1 MRISQG
7 TADSTDIEKRELQ
20 TLQILSRSQENS
32 RHYRYRANLKR
43 TADFTDIEKK
53 RTTDLTDIEQV

>member
-1 MRISQG
+1 
-7 TADSTDIEKRELQ
+7 
-20 TLQILSRSQENS
+20 LSKYQENS

-53 RTTDLTDIEQV
+53 RTTDFTYIEKKRTTDLTDIEQV